1 MAEYGISAES
11 FLGDYCNG
19 EAEYVDADGTVE
31 LSDDDVQKLV
41 DLIRENDGET
51 DVKVLDLK
59 GLYPEIFNTLA
70 AAYREISCEAQRRYW
85 IEKNFEDKDFMEPAD
100 LMERMEDEGLF
111 TYEEDLDAIREE
123 NGLDADEEPDED
135 TLEEAKTDAFHE
147 WLDEYLSDLSF
158 EEKIDFF
165 SDYYNWYIPGDV
177 NIDPSECE
185 YEVLIPEEI
194 VRLADGR

>member
-19 EAEYVDADGTVE
+19 EAEYVDVDGTVE

-70 AAYREISCEAQRRYW
+70 AAYREISCEAQRHYW

-111 TYEEDLDAIREE
+111 TYEEDLDTIREE